1 MDDVIGLNYMTR
13 PRPLALL
20 AAVVSLIFLA
30 SACSSASSSDESSK
44 AASDAPAE
52 LVLYNAQHEDLMQT
66 LVDGFTQQTGI
77 KVTMKNGKD
86 FELAN
91 QIVQEGAASPADIFV
106 TENSPAMSLVDSK
119 GLFAPVDKSTLAN
132 VPTQFVP
139 SSKKW
144 TGFAARATVIVYNKD
159 QLTKEQLPTSIM
171 DLSKP
176 EWQGKFGV
184 AAGGADFQ
192 AIVSAVLAEKGTTD
206 TEKWLTGLKDNA
218 KIYQG
223 NGAVM
228 KAVNS
233 GEIKA
238 GIIYHY
244 YWYKDQAESK
254 ANSANTELDF
264 LGNKDPGAFVSV
276 SGAGV
281 LKSTKHPKEAQKFV
295 EYLTSKAGQTALSG
309 STAMEYS
316 IASGVAANPAL
327 RPLSELDPPTLD
339 VAKLNGPKVVEL
351 MQKVG
356 LL

>member
-1 MDDVIGLNYMTR
+1 MTR
-13 PRPLALL
+13 SRPLALL
-20 AAVVSLIFLA
+20 AAVVSLAFLA
-30 SACSSASSSDESSK
+30 SACSSASGSDESSK
-44 AASDAPAE
+44 SSSAALDTSAE

-66 LVDGFTQQTGI
+66 LVDGFTKETGI

-91 QIVQEGAASPADIFV
+91 QLVQEGAASPADLFV
-106 TENSPAMSLVDSK
+106 TENSPAMTLVDSK

-132 VPTQFVP
+132 VPSQFVP

-144 TGFAARATVIVYNKD
+144 TGFAARATVVVYNKD
-159 QLTKEQLPTSIM
+159 KITKDQLPTSIM

-176 EWQGKFGV
+176 EWQGKFGI

-192 AIVSAVLAEKGTTD
+192 AIVSAVLAEKGTSE
-206 TEKWLTGLKDNA
+206 TEKWLTGLKTNA
-218 KIYQG
+218 KIYQS

-228 KAVNS
+228 KAVNA
-233 GEIKA
+233 GEIEA
-238 GIIYHY
+238 GVIYHY

-281 LKSTKHPKEAQKFV
+281 LKSSKHPKEAQKFV

-327 RPLSELDPPTLD
+327 KPLSELDPPKLD
-339 VAKLNGPKVVEL
+339 VAKLNGSEVVEL

>member
-1 MDDVIGLNYMTR
+1 MTR
-13 PRPLALL
+13 SRPIALL
-20 AAVVSLIFLA
+20 AAVVSLAFLG
-30 SACSSASSSDESSK
+30 SACSSASSTDKSTKSSGSP
-44 AASDAPAE
+44 ADLDTSAE

-66 LVDGFTQQTGI
+66 LVDGFTEETGI

-91 QIVQEGAASPADIFV
+91 QLVQEGAASPADVFA
-106 TENSPAMSLVDSK
+106 TENSPAMTLVDSK
-119 GLFAPVDKSTLAN
+119 DLFAPVDKSTLAN
-132 VPTQFVP
+132 VPAQFVP
-139 SSKKW
+139 SSKNW
-144 TGFAARATVIVYNKD
+144 TGFAARATVVVYNKD
-159 QLTKEQLPTSIM
+159 KLTKDQLPTSIM

-176 EWQGKFGV
+176 EWQGKFGI

-192 AIVSAVLAEKGTTD
+192 AIVSAVLADKGAAE

-218 KIYQG
+218 KVYQG

-228 KAVNS
+228 KAVNA
-233 GEIKA
+233 GEIEA
-238 GIIYHY
+238 GVIYHY

-254 ANSANTELDF
+254 ANSGNTELEF

-281 LKSTKHPKEAQKFV
+281 LKSSKHPKEAQKFA

-316 IASGVAANPAL
+316 IASDVPSNPAL
-327 RPLSELDPPTLD
+327 KPLSELDPPKLD

-351 MQKVG
+351 MQQAG